1 MVNVKNH
8 QELTE
13 LWETVSNYQLKYE
26 VQQENTYKSKELLM
40 LVRKMRISKFHNR
53 LQAVKD
59 AALSSIV
66 RVLELPFWMRL
77 VLCVIWA
84 ILLNII
90 WAKGRRKGAER

>member
-1 MVNVKNH
+1 
-8 QELTE
+8 
-13 LWETVSNYQLKYE
+13 
-26 VQQENTYKSKELLM
+26 M

-59 AALSSIV
+59 AALSSNV
-66 RVLELPFWMRL
+66 RVPELHFWMRL

-90 WAKGRRKGAER
+90 WAKDRRKGAER